1 MRSIPLPSCVRGYRS
16 PATSRLLPRVRFPEL
31 RAEDG
36 SGLEIII
43 DFLKFGLIFGILAT
57 APIVTWL
64 AVAWLVTDRRRTS
77 SRPDES

>member
-1 MRSIPLPSCVRGYRS
+1 MHRACPPQC
-16 PATSRLLPRVRFPEL
+16 RLTGTV

-43 DFLKFGLIFGILAT
+43 DFVKFGLIFGILGT

>member
-1 MRSIPLPSCVRGYRS
+1 MYAFPNFVRG
-16 PATSRLLPRVRFPEL
+16 RF
-31 RAEDG
+31 
-36 SGLEIII
+36 GLDIII

-77 SRPDES
+77 SRPDER